1 MTETVSPAD
10 VPLVEMRGLRKSY
23 REGDTEHTVLAGASG
38 TVSEGEFVALLGPS
52 GSGKSTLLNLLG
64 GLDQPDGGT
73 VRIAGTDIT
82 GLDERA
88 RTLFRRHHIGFVF
101 QFFNLIPTLTAAENI
116 LFPLE
121 LVGRAAPPA
130 AAAGLLERIGLG
142 GRADSYPDRLSG
154 GEQQRVAI
162 ARALVHEPALVLA
175 DEPTGNLDAATGDRV
190 LDLLEAMTREVGRTL
205 IVVTH
210 SERIVER
217 ADRVLRLRDGMLED
231 EPRPRARRRDVV

>member
-1 MTETVSPAD
+1 MTETASPARP
-10 VPLVEMRGLRKSY
+10 PLVEMRGLRKSY

-38 TVSEGEFVALLGPS
+38 AVREGEFVALLGPS

-64 GLDQPDGGT
+64 GLDQPDGGS
-73 VRIAGTDIT
+73 VRLAGTDIT
-82 GLDERA
+82 ALDERA
-88 RTLFRRHHIGFVF
+88 RTLFRRHHIGFIF

-121 LVGRAAPPA
+121 LVGREAPASA
-130 AAAGLLERIGLG
+130 AAALLDRVGLG
-142 GRADSYPDRLSG
+142 ARADSFPDRLSG

-162 ARALVHEPALVLA
+162 ARALVHEPMLVLA
-175 DEPTGNLDAATGDRV
+175 DEPTGNLDAATGESI
-190 LDLLEAMTREVGRTL
+190 LTLLEAMTREVGRTL

-217 ADRVLRLRDGMLED
+217 ADRVLRLHGGVLED
-231 EPRPRARRRDVV
+231 EPRRRALRRDAV